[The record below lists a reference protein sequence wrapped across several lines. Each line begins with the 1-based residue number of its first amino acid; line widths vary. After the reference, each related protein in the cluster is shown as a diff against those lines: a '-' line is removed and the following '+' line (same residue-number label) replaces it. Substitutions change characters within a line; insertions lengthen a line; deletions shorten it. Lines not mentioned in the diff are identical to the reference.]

1 MLTCTPK
8 HVYICPHLCN
18 CMLVPPRVYVTCAYK
33 SYSIIIPVWPDSYIL
48 CAHRYSDYSSLAQET
63 VHDPGS
69 RIKSYSIFDR
79 NFPPTIPGLNPWGR
93 WSLVSRPMHRWASTS
108 SQISSNRDVLM
119 LTNSMNSLIKCMHF
133 KNPCPMSLQSYD
145 LGICRDSFSF
155 FPFSYMPISG
165 CVFVSIWGPILC
177 LPTGKEHVEL
187 DCPTAIKWYVR
198 CTHLESVWLA
208 PEHVP
213 YKYCPTLVGIPHK
226 SRFLILSFIHQ
237 LIGHQL
243 VGHLKKLFDFQDD
256 LFLLT

>member
-93 WSLVSRPMHRWASTS
+93 
-108 SQISSNRDVLM
+108 
-119 LTNSMNSLIKCMHF
+119 
-133 KNPCPMSLQSYD
+133 
-145 LGICRDSFSF
+145 
-155 FPFSYMPISG
+155 
-165 CVFVSIWGPILC
+165 
-177 LPTGKEHVEL
+177 
-187 DCPTAIKWYVR
+187 
-198 CTHLESVWLA
+198 
-208 PEHVP
+208 
-213 YKYCPTLVGIPHK
+213 
-226 SRFLILSFIHQ
+226 
-237 LIGHQL
+237 
-243 VGHLKKLFDFQDD
+243 
-256 LFLLT
+256 